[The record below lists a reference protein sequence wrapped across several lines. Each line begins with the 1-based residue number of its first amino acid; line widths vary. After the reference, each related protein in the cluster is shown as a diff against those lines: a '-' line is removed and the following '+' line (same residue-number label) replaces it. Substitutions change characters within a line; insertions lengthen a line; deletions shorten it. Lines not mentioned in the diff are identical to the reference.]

1 MGHAERQDKEH
12 LDMKLPGVNY
22 QTGVQSRGR
31 HDISAPMRVA
41 QAEANASEAWTRAVH
56 QGVDTTDEI
65 LDNIAEDEAIR
76 GMNAY
81 NTAKLAWSA
90 EQNYYDENG
99 EAADANGGA
108 RYNNAEEAARAE
120 AMKVVK
126 STRGQRLFGQRA
138 DAANVRYGADWH
150 KKVVGWKKEEDTA
163 NHMEAANIYTQ
174 QGAYEEANLVIE
186 EARRKGLFSEAQ
198 ADKARANVM
207 GTEITR
213 GYEARIAASVSA
225 VDLNATRQAIEDD
238 TQISEGGRRALKT
251 ALKTHMVTMA
261 TEDMREVLTS
271 VEKASIQRGE
281 DGETE
286 AALLG
291 DAIIHQLSMVND
303 SSIDGADNE
312 TRRAILANVRAVQ
325 REWQVAANKRKAGRK
340 VEDELACAF
349 SPECRNTIGKSD
361 RTSMFD
367 KGMQAMAGWKVDP
380 ETGEYGPT
388 LTDKQLLGK
397 EGAPYR
403 DRMVLFAANT
413 GVVTDYMN
421 DVIDKGLTSRIPEE
435 RRAAISMMQ
444 KTLVLN
450 PNAIQGAAK
459 GVVAELLPI
468 ARLMDL
474 DHAADMW
481 NQYRETKPSDRQAF
495 NELFDKTTVGFNYM
509 GAIKDGLVGTG
520 FVAFFRA
527 TPEAQVPFINDVRIR
542 AKHLMPFVGGDA
554 GEAIKTSIAM
564 VKDTY
569 GVDKSTG
576 TARVMQHPPAAT
588 VENGNYDGGKWVAG
602 ALERAF
608 LAEGIDELPE
618 GLRLQ
623 RSPDYVYGTHQKY
636 YAYYMDEEG
645 RHQAVAVIFDF
656 DSTPEAAEKAAKEAA
671 KAQQAADLEA
681 LNKVRAAQKE
691 DPSLMVTPDYQREVN
706 MADLSEKLQRGAVDG
721 MTAVGKAY
729 TSAVKGFVSTW
740 GPLPQMV
747 MKKAIEVKGKFDRDA
762 ELRAK
767 RGEERIAKE
776 KAARAATLKKIAEQF
791 SRAQ

>member
-1 MGHAERQDKEH
+1 
-12 LDMKLPGVNY
+12 MKLPGINY
-22 QTGVQSRGR
+22 QTGVQSLGR
-31 HDISAPMRVA
+31 HDIAAPMRVA

-56 QGVDTTDEI
+56 QGVNTTDEI
-65 LDNIAEDEAIR
+65 LDNIAEDEAVK

-81 NTAKLAWSA
+81 NTAKLAWST
-90 EQNYYDENG
+90 EQNYYDEND

-120 AMKVVK
+120 ATKVVK

-150 KKVVGWKKEEDTA
+150 KKVVAWKKEEDTS
-163 NHMEAANIYTQ
+163 NHMEAATIYTQ
-174 QGAYEEANLVIE
+174 QGAYEEANLAIE

-207 GTEITR
+207 GTEITK
-213 GYEARIAASVSA
+213 GYEAKISASISA

-238 TQISEGGRRALKT
+238 TQISEGARNTLNT

-271 VEKASIQRGE
+271 VEKAVNAEGA

-286 AALLG
+286 AALVG
-291 DAIIHQLSMVND
+291 DAIIHQLSMIND

-312 TRRAILANVRAVQ
+312 TRRAVLANIRSVQ
-325 REWQVAANKRKAGRK
+325 REWQVAADKRKAGRK
-340 VEDELACAF
+340 IEDDLACAF

-361 RTSMFD
+361 QTPVFN
-367 KGMQAMAGWKVDP
+367 KGMQAMAGWKVTP

-413 GVVTDYMN
+413 GVMTDYMN
-421 DVIDKGLTSRIPEE
+421 DVIDKGLTSRVPEE

-474 DHAADMW
+474 DHAADLW
-481 NQYRETKPSDRQAF
+481 NQYRESDPNDKKAF
-495 NELFDKTTVGFNYM
+495 NKVFDETTADFDYL

-520 FVAFFRA
+520 FLAFFED
-527 TPEAQVPFINDVRIR
+527 TPEAQIPFINDVRIR
-542 AKHLMPFVGGDA
+542 GKLLMPFHNGDA
-554 GEAIKTSIAM
+554 GEAIKASIAM

-576 TARVMQHPPAAT
+576 VARVMKHPPAAT
-588 VENGNYDGGKWVAG
+588 VANGNYGDGEWVG
-602 ALERAF
+602 GVLERAF
-608 LAEGIDELPE
+608 LAEGIGELPE

-623 RSPDYVYGTHQKY
+623 RSPDYVYGTNQKY
-636 YAYYMDEEG
+636 NAYYMDEEG
-645 RHQAVAVIFDF
+645 RHQAVAIDFDF
-656 DSTPEAAEKAAKEAA
+656 DGTPEAAEKIKKEAA
-671 KAQQAADLEA
+671 KAQTAADEKAVTTA
-681 LNKVRAAQKE
+681 LIAQRDDPTIALTADQQRAVNGAE
-691 DPSLMVTPDYQREVN
+691 LRET
-706 MADLSEKLQRGAVDG
+706 LQRGAVKG
-721 MTAVGKAY
+721 MSAVGNAY
-729 TSAVKGFVSTW
+729 DYTVGSIDAVWGRLPRQIGAGLTSAR
-740 GPLPQMV
+740 
-747 MKKAIEVKGKFDRDA
+747 EKFQHDA

-767 RGEERIAKE
+767 RGKERIAKE
-776 KAARAATLKKIAEQF
+776 RAARAATAKAIEEQF
-791 SRAQ
+791 SRGQ